1 MAKQNTR
8 IIEEVLVSPLEKIIS
23 RIGQGVA
30 EAQQALDLNS
40 MAMQTMIENEPALKE
55 KGLEATWY
63 HMPETEVNL
72 KLALNF
78 KRVDTLKNK
87 KLVVRKHRMF
97 GSPMN
102 AAYKNT
108 FNGDFSGSS
117 QITFKIVSIPPPGR
131 PG

>member
-63 HMPETEVNL
+63 HMPETEVKL

-102 AAYKNT
+102 ASYKNT

-117 QITFKIVSIPPPGR
+117 QIKFKIVSIPPPGR